1 MSDKNKE
8 QILVRYGGSRKEREI
23 FLKAM
28 MSPEGKPE
36 VLDDAVILDVSNA
49 NLSGDICSSIFAEFG
64 AEVIKIEPPEGDP
77 SRKITPYGVN
87 RNGVGVPFIMEARNK
102 RYMTLDLRN
111 EAGRDEFKKL
121 VKKAYVVIETYEP
134 GKMDAWGI
142 GYRQLSEINPSLVYI
157 AISPYGQYGKK
168 AQEMVNVPDS
178 DITAQAASGVPAN
191 IGDMP
196 GSGEPWNWPLRAGV
210 WLGWYISG
218 VEAALG
224 GAIARYYTRETG
236 EGQMVDIATADSYAS
251 LVGYPVTIGFTW
263 DKARPRIGKH
273 DFAIYPYGFW
283 KSKDGIVAIAAGR
296 DHDFR
301 ALLKVL
307 NLWKHEDDYRFT
319 FDRIPDILTQIEEFY
334 NIIEQQ
340 TTKHTSDELVKMALE
355 YSIKSARSKWRG
367 GGVPI
372 IMKVQK
378 PATTRQNP
386 HWLKRQDFKEFD
398 DATLGKFTM
407 PVNFIKM
414 SESPPRV
421 KWVKCGIGQD
431 NDYIR
436 DKYLK

>member
-1 MSDKNKE
+1 MSEKE

-28 MSPEGKPE
+28 MSPDGKPE
-36 VLDDAVILDVSNA
+36 VLDDALILDVSYA
-49 NLSGDICSSIFAEFG
+49 NLSGDICSSIYAEFG

-87 RNGVGVPFIMEARNK
+87 RNGTGVPFIMEARSK
-102 RYMTLDLRN
+102 RYMTLDLKK
-111 EAGRDEFKKL
+111 EADREEFKKL
-121 VKKAYVVIETYEP
+121 VKKAHVVVETYAP
-134 GKMDAWGI
+134 GQMDAWGI
-142 GYRQLSEINPSLVYI
+142 GYRQLSEINPGLVYI

-168 AQEMVNVPDS
+168 AQEMIDIPDS
-178 DITAQAASGVPAN
+178 DITAQAVSGAPAN

-196 GSGEPWNWPLRAGV
+196 GSGEPYNWPLRAGA
-210 WLGWYISG
+210 WLAWYISG
-218 VEAALG
+218 IEAALG
-224 GAIARYYTRETG
+224 GAIARYYTRATG
-236 EGQMVDIATADSYAS
+236 EGQMVDVATADAYAS

-273 DFAIYPYGFW
+273 DFSIYPYGFW

-301 ALLKVL
+301 ALLKIL
-307 NLWKHEDDYRFT
+307 DLWNQEDDWRFT
-319 FDRIPDILTQIEEFY
+319 FDRIPDILSQIEEFY
-334 NIIEQQ
+334 NIIESK
-340 TTKHTSDELVKMALE
+340 TIKYTSDELIKKALE

-372 IMKVQK
+372 VMKVENPGAAMK
-378 PATTRQNP
+378 NP
-386 HWLKRQDFKEFD
+386 HWAKRNAFQDFDEPGI
-398 DATLGKFTM
+398 GKVKV

-421 KWVKCGIGQD
+421 KWLKCNIGQD
-431 NDYIR
+431 NDYVR
-436 DKYLK
+436 QKYLK

>member
-1 MSDKNKE
+1 MSEKE

-28 MSPEGKPE
+28 MSPDGKPE
-36 VLDDAVILDVSNA
+36 VLDDAVILDVSYA
-49 NLSGDICSSIFAEFG
+49 NLSGDICTSIYAEFG

-77 SRKITPYGVN
+77 SRKMTPFGVN
-87 RNGVGVPFIMEARNK
+87 RNGTGVPFIMEARNK
-102 RYMTLDLRN
+102 RYITLDLKK
-111 EAGRDEFKKL
+111 EADREEFKKL
-121 VKKAYVVIETYEP
+121 VKKAHVVIETYAP
-134 GKMDAWGI
+134 GQMDAWGI

-168 AQEMVNVPDS
+168 TQEMINIPDS
-178 DITAQAASGVPAN
+178 DITAQAAAGVAAN
-191 IGDMP
+191 IGDMENE
-196 GSGEPWNWPLRAGV
+196 GEPYNWPLKAGA
-210 WLGWYISG
+210 WLAWYISG
-218 VEAALG
+218 IEAALH
-224 GAIARYYTRETG
+224 GAVARYYTRSTG

-263 DKARPRIGKH
+263 DKARPRIGRH
-273 DFAIYPYGFW
+273 DFSIYPYGFW

-301 ALLKVL
+301 ALLKIL
-307 NLWKHEDDYRFT
+307 NLWKHEDDWRFT

-334 NIIEQQ
+334 KIIEAE
-340 TTKHTSDELVKMALE
+340 TIKHTSDELIKKALE

-372 IMKVQK
+372 IMKVQN
-378 PATTRQNP
+378 PGETMQNP
-386 HWLKRQDFKEFD
+386 HWARRNSFQDFDEPGI
-398 DATLGKFTM
+398 GKVKM

-421 KWVKCGIGQD
+421 KWLKCAIGQD
-431 NDYIR
+431 NDYVR
-436 DKYLK
+436 QKYMQ

>member
-1 MSDKNKE
+1 MSKKEKE

-23 FLKAM
+23 FLKGM
-28 MSPEGKPE
+28 MNPDGKDE
-36 VLDDAVILDVSNA
+36 VIDDAVVLDMSYG
-49 NLSGDICSSIFAEFG
+49 NLSGDICSSIYAEFG
-64 AEVIKIEPPEGDP
+64 AEVIKIEPPGGDP

-87 RNGVGVPFIMEARNK
+87 RKGVGVPFIMEARNK
-102 RYMTLDLRN
+102 RYMTLDLRE
-111 EAGRDEFKKL
+111 EAGREELKKL
-121 VKKAYVVIETYEP
+121 AKKAHVIIETYEP

-142 GYRQLSEINPSLVYI
+142 GYRQLSEINPGLVYI

-168 AQEMVNVPDS
+168 AQEYIDIPDS
-178 DITAQAASGVPAN
+178 DITAQAASGVAAN

-196 GSGEPWNWPLRAGV
+196 GEGEPWNWPLRAGV

-224 GAIARYYTRETG
+224 GAIARYYTKATG
-236 EGQMVDIATADSYAS
+236 EGQIVDVATADSYAS

-334 NIIEQQ
+334 KIIEEQ
-340 TTKHTSDELVKMALE
+340 TTKYTSGELVKKALD

-372 IMKVQK
+372 IMEVQK

-386 HWLKRQDFKEFD
+386 HWNKRRSFQEFD
-398 DATLGKFTM
+398 DEMLGKFTM

-431 NDYIR
+431 NAYIR
-436 DKYLK
+436 EKYLK